1 MDILEYDG
9 EIYRF
14 PNLGPE
20 GGDLGALNQCCN
32 PGAIGN
38 SSETSPSVFTF
49 GSVAATSGC
58 SCAWSVCNVPSGIP
72 FPVVTIMDFP
82 DSGIQDSFGIEISP
96 SPPDGGDIGRIN
108 AHYGC
113 ADITMKE
120 QGFYPSAVKINISSI
135 NDSPSPTP

>member
-20 GGDLGALNQCCN
+20 GASIGTLNQCCN

-38 SSETSPSVFTF
+38 SDGVSPSVFTF
-49 GSVAATSGC
+49 GSIADTSGC
-58 SCAWSVCNVPSGIP
+58 SCEWSVCDVASGIP
-72 FPVVTIMDFP
+72 FPSLTIMDFP
-82 DSGIQDSFGIEISP
+82 DTGIQNDVGIEISS
-96 SPPDGGDIGRIN
+96 SPPEGGEIARIN
-108 AHYGC
+108 AYYGC

-135 NDSPSPTP
+135 E